1 MNPKRKQRLMIV
13 AFLTVGFSIVIGLAM
28 YALSENINLFYNPTQ
43 IAEGEAP
50 VGAKIRAGGMVK
62 DGSVGRDVGSLAVKF
77 VLTDFTSEVDVE
89 YTGIL
94 PDLFREGQGIVALGR
109 INEDRVL
116 IAEEVLAKHDE
127 NYMPPEVADA
137 LEKSGH
143 SAYGNKVGDEQ
154 TPATE
159 NNYSG
164 DY

>member
-1 MNPKRKQRLMIV
+1 MNPIRKKRLLIV
-13 AFLTVGFSIVIGLAM
+13 AFLTVGLSIVVALAM

-43 IAEGEAP
+43 IANGEAP

-62 DGSVGRDVGSLAVKF
+62 DGSVGRDEGSLAVKF
-77 VLTDFTSEVDVE
+77 VLTDFSSEVSVE

-109 INEDRVL
+109 LNDEKVL

-127 NYMPPEVADA
+127 NYMPPEVAEA

-143 SAYGNKVGDEQ
+143 SVDGSAINKD
-154 TPATE
+154 
-159 NNYSG
+159 SG
-164 DY
+164 GY

>member
-1 MNPKRKQRLMIV
+1 MNQKRKQRLMIV

-62 DGSVGRDVGSLAVKF
+62 EGSVGRDEGSLAVKF
-77 VLTDFTSEVDVE
+77 VLTDFNSEVNVE
-89 YTGIL
+89 YIGIL

-127 NYMPPEVADA
+127 NYMPPEVAEA

-143 SAYGNKVGDEQ
+143 SAYGTEASDEQ
-154 TPATE
+154 VPSTV